1 MVPNRKLLSV
11 KYAEMSVHV
20 SATTDG
26 GDFAEI
32 R

>member
-1 MVPNRKLLSV
+1 MVPNPKLLSV
-11 KYAEMSVHV
+11 EYAETSVQI